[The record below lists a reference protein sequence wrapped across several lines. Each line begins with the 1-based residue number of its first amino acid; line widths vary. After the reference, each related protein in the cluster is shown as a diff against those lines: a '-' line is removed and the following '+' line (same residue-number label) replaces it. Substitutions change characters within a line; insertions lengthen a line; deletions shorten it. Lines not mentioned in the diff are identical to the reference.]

1 MNLGRLGH
9 DGADTLGFND
19 TPDEKCDSCSGCN
32 NGLECKEVS
41 YLVYGEPDGWQ
52 GYEPEQKETHEVFGS
67 RSGRSRKMVRYIV
80 NTRPHRP

>member
-19 TPDEKCDSCSGCN
+19 TPDEECDSCSGCN

-41 YLVYGEPDGWQ
+41 STNL
-52 GYEPEQKETHEVFGS
+52 
-67 RSGRSRKMVRYIV
+67 
-80 NTRPHRP
+80 